1 MRQLMV
7 NKTMFE
13 DAFPQDNQV
22 GGSHYKFFKI
32 QPYEFISK
40 NDLSFF
46 QGNVVKYVCRY
57 LSKNGVEDLQKI
69 IHYCQLEILKI
80 QDEPNQKKK

>member
-40 NDLSFF
+40 NDLLFF
-46 QGNVVKYVCRY
+46 
-57 LSKNGVEDLQKI
+57 
-69 IHYCQLEILKI
+69 
-80 QDEPNQKKK
+80 